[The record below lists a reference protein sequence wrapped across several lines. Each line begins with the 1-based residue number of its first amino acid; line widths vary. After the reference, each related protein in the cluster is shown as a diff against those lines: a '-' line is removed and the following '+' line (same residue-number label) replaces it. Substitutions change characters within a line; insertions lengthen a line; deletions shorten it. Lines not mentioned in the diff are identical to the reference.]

1 MSHNRFLRLFF
12 PKRCPNCKQIIPI
25 DRDTCSCTDNNVT
38 QIGDDFCEHC
48 GHEADN
54 CVCGGRY
61 SAYFEH
67 LAAPF
72 VYSGAVK
79 ARLHSLKFYGE
90 KSASKFFAYHMS
102 VRFSEAYPLVKADT
116 VTYVPMTERA
126 QKKRGYNQSRLLALE
141 ISKRLLVPFDTLLV
155 KQCDTKRQH
164 DLTAEERTTNLVG
177 AFGVA
182 DGADITGKTVIL
194 CDDIK
199 TTGSTLAE
207 CVKVLKSC
215 GAKEVYCLCAAIS
228 DYSPELHF

>member
-1 MSHNRFLRLFF
+1 
-12 PKRCPNCKQIIPI
+12 
-25 DRDTCSCTDNNVT
+25 
-38 QIGDDFCEHC
+38 
-48 GHEADN
+48 
-54 CVCGGRY
+54 
-61 SAYFEH
+61 
-67 LAAPF
+67 
-72 VYSGAVK
+72 
-79 ARLHSLKFYGE
+79 
-90 KSASKFFAYHMS
+90 MS